1 MLSLKALGRQQ
12 SRRNWSGSLVFQ
24 PQRYVLPDSEAVLA
38 TLVAETARRGQR
50 LRVVGAAH
58 SFTPLIETADTL
70 VSLDAWQGIE
80 QLDIERQQV
89 WVRAGTRLHR
99 LNRELAAYGLAL
111 ANLGDIDHQ
120 SIAGASSTGTH
131 GTGLGLGNLASQV
144 VGLRLITADG
154 QVHTLHAEHP
164 WLPAARVSLGAL
176 GVISAVALQVVP
188 AYRLRLEL
196 RKALLQDV
204 LADLPRLLAQHR
216 HVEFFVFPGS
226 PYVQLKLSDPSTEA
240 ISPRWKQAANEF
252 LLENMAFWGLS
263 ELSRRVPASTARVAR
278 LCGWALSDQVQVD
291 DSWRIFA
298 NQRWTRFQEMEYAL
312 PLDAF
317 EATLTTL
324 LDRIAR
330 ERVRVHFPIECRFS
344 QGDDA
349 WLSPAHG
356 RDSAYIAV
364 HQYQGMPWQAYFQL
378 AESLFVS
385 AQGRPHWGKHHFL
398 GAAEL
403 SALYAHWEAFGELRA
418 QLDPQGHFLNPHLT
432 RLMGLSH

>member
-1 MLSLKALGRQQ
+1 MKPFH
-12 SRRNWSGSLVFQ
+12 NWSGSLVFQ
-24 PQRYVLPDSEAVLA
+24 PQQLCLPDSEAALQ
-38 TLVAETARRGQR
+38 TLVAQTAQRGQR

-58 SFTPLIETADTL
+58 SFTPLIETSDTL

-120 SIAGASSTGTH
+120 SIAGAISTGTH
-131 GTGLGLGNLASQV
+131 GTGLGLGNLSSQV

-154 QVHTLHAEHP
+154 QVHTLDAQHP

-188 AYRLRLEL
+188 AYRLRLAI

-204 LADLPRLLAQHR
+204 LAELPRLLAAHR

-226 PYVQLKLSDPSTEA
+226 PHVQLKLSDLTTEA
-240 ISPRWKQAANEF
+240 ISPRWQQAANEL

-263 ELSRRVPASTARVAR
+263 ELSRRVPASTAAVAR
-278 LCGWALSDQVQVD
+278 LCGWAVSDQVQVD

-312 PLDAF
+312 PLEAF
-317 EATLTTL
+317 ADTLTTL
-324 LDRIAR
+324 LERIAR
-330 ERVRVHFPIECRFS
+330 EQVRVHFPIECRFS

-364 HQYQGMPWQAYFQL
+364 HQYQGMPWQDYFRR
-378 AESLFVS
+378 AESVFVP
-385 AQGRPHWGKHHFL
+385 AGGRPHWGKHHFL
-398 GAAEL
+398 GAQEL
-403 SALYAHWEAFGELRA
+403 AACYPEWASFAKLRA
-418 QLDPQGHFLNPHLT
+418 QLDLQGCFLNPHLA
-432 RLMGLSH
+432 RLLQLTH